1 MGRTIT
7 VRGTGKLK
15 LKPDVTV
22 INLTIKSLDKDYSKA
37 MRAEAER
44 LDALTIALVAAGL
57 SEESIKTQN
66 FFVNTEYEGVRDENG
81 NYRNVFSG
89 YSCSHQLTVRFPFD
103 NEKLGK
109 ALSAVAASVSEP
121 ELNIQFTVKDKD
133 AIALTLLGKAAED
146 ARARAEAILAPTGAR
161 LGKLISADYNWGQ
174 GNFVSPTNYA
184 NSNLRMMKAAGAMED
199 EALDIRPDDVTASD
213 NVTFVWEIE

>member
-1 MGRTIT
+1 MERTIT

-22 INLTIKSLDKDYSKA
+22 INITLKALDKDYSKA

-44 LDALTIALVAAGL
+44 LDALTRALVASGIDV
-57 SEESIKTQN
+57 ESIKTQN

-89 YSCSHQLTVRFPFD
+89 YSCSHQLSVRFPFSQ
-103 NEKLGK
+103 ETLGR
-109 ALSAVAASVSEP
+109 ALAAVASSVSEP
-121 ELNIQFTVKDKD
+121 ELNIQFTVKDRD
-133 AIALTLLGKAAED
+133 ALALTLLGKAAED
-146 ARARAEAILAPTGAR
+146 AKARAEAILAPTGAR
-161 LGKLISADYNWGQ
+161 LGKLVSADYNWGQ
-174 GNFVSPTNYA
+174 NNFVSPTNYA
-184 NSNLRMMKAAGAMED
+184 NSNLRMMKAAGAAE
-199 EALDIRPDDVTASD
+199 EALDILPDDVTASD